1 MLSHDCRV
9 IPTSGPVQRK
19 FQSMFRIGGVNGK
32 IARNEACGTPAS
44 VDDVAVR
51 FSDDPA
57 KPLVMMYLSQFV
69 NDGYA
74 EWHARD
80 DGDFELRFVT
90 GEIFL
95 MADTT
100 MTRLA

>member
-1 MLSHDCRV
+1 
-9 IPTSGPVQRK
+9 
-19 FQSMFRIGGVNGK
+19 MFRIGGVNGK
-32 IARNEACGTPAS
+32 IARNEACGTLAS
-44 VDDVAVR
+44 VDEVVAR
-51 FSDDPA
+51 AGDDPS
-57 KPLVMMYLSQFV
+57 KSLVMTYLSQFV

-80 DGDFELRFVT
+80 DGYLELRFVT

>member
-1 MLSHDCRV
+1 
-9 IPTSGPVQRK
+9 
-19 FQSMFRIGGVNGK
+19 MFRIGGVNGK
-32 IARNEACGTPAS
+32 IGRNEACGTLAS
-44 VDDVAVR
+44 AGDVVAR
-51 FSDDPA
+51 LGDDPA
-57 KPLVMMYLSQFV
+57 KTLVMMYLSQFV

>member
-1 MLSHDCRV
+1 
-9 IPTSGPVQRK
+9 
-19 FQSMFRIGGVNGK
+19 MFRIGGVNGK
-32 IARNEACGTPAS
+32 MDRDESCGTLSS
-44 VDDVAVR
+44 VDDVVAR
-51 FSDDPA
+51 FRDDPA
-57 KPLVMMYLSQFV
+57 KALVMMYLSQFV

-95 MADTT
+95 MADAT

>member
-1 MLSHDCRV
+1 
-9 IPTSGPVQRK
+9 
-19 FQSMFRIGGVNGK
+19 MFRIGGVNGK
-32 IARNEACGTPAS
+32 IGRNEACGTLAS
-44 VDDVAVR
+44 AGGGLAR

-57 KPLVMMYLSQFV
+57 KKLVMVYLSQFV
-69 NDGYA
+69 ADGYA

-80 DGDFELRFVT
+80 DGDFELRFAT

>member
-1 MLSHDCRV
+1 
-9 IPTSGPVQRK
+9 
-19 FQSMFRIGGVNGK
+19 MFRIGGVNGK
-32 IARNEACGTPAS
+32 MDRDESFGTLSS
-44 VDDVAVR
+44 VDDVVAR
-51 FSDDPA
+51 FRDDPA
-57 KPLVMMYLSQFV
+57 KTLVMMYLSQFV

-95 MADTT
+95 MADAT

>member
-1 MLSHDCRV
+1 
-9 IPTSGPVQRK
+9 
-19 FQSMFRIGGVNGK
+19 MFRIGGGVKGK

-44 VDDVAVR
+44 VDDVAAR

-80 DGDFELRFVT
+80 DGDLELRFVT

>member
-1 MLSHDCRV
+1 
-9 IPTSGPVQRK
+9 
-19 FQSMFRIGGVNGK
+19 MFRIGEVNGK
-32 IARNEACGTPAS
+32 IERDEACGTLAS
-44 VDDVAVR
+44 VDDVAGR
-51 FSDDPA
+51 FGGDDPA
-57 KPLVMMYLSQFV
+57 KTLVMTYLSQFV

-74 EWHARD
+74 EWHTRD
-80 DGDFELRFVT
+80 DGDLELRFVT

>member
-1 MLSHDCRV
+1 MV
-9 IPTSGPVQRK
+9 
-19 FQSMFRIGGVNGK
+19 RIGGVNGK
-32 IARNEACGTPAS
+32 IARNEACGTLAS
-44 VDDVAVR
+44 ADNVAAH

-69 NDGYA
+69 NAGYA

-80 DGDFELRFVT
+80 DGDLELWFVT

>member
-1 MLSHDCRV
+1 MFR
-9 IPTSGPVQRK
+9 T
-19 FQSMFRIGGVNGK
+19 MFRIGEVNRK
-32 IARNEACGTPAS
+32 IGRNEAGGTLAS
-44 VDDVAVR
+44 ADDVVAR

-57 KPLVMMYLSQFV
+57 KSLVMMYFSQFV
-69 NDGYA
+69 SGGYA

-80 DGDFELRFVT
+80 DGDLELRFVT

-95 MADTT
+95 LADTT

>member
-1 MLSHDCRV
+1 
-9 IPTSGPVQRK
+9 
-19 FQSMFRIGGVNGK
+19 MFRIGGVNGK
-32 IARNEACGTPAS
+32 VVRNEACGTLTS
-44 VDDVAVR
+44 VDEVVAR
-51 FSDDPA
+51 AGDDPA
-57 KPLVMMYLSQFV
+57 KSLVIKYLSQFV
-69 NDGYA
+69 SDGYA

>member
-1 MLSHDCRV
+1 
-9 IPTSGPVQRK
+9 
-19 FQSMFRIGGVNGK
+19 MFRIGRVNGM
-32 IARNEACGTPAS
+32 IGLTDACGTLAS
-44 VDDVAVR
+44 VDDVAAR

-57 KPLVMMYLSQFV
+57 KSLVMMYLSQFV
-69 NDGYA
+69 NDGYG

-80 DGDFELRFVT
+80 NGDLELRFVT

>member
-1 MLSHDCRV
+1 
-9 IPTSGPVQRK
+9 
-19 FQSMFRIGGVNGK
+19 MFRIGGGNGK

-44 VDDVAVR
+44 VDDVAAR
-51 FSDDPA
+51 LGDDPA

-80 DGDFELRFVT
+80 DGDLELRFAT

-95 MADTT
+95 MTDTT

>member
-1 MLSHDCRV
+1 
-9 IPTSGPVQRK
+9 
-19 FQSMFRIGGVNGK
+19 
-32 IARNEACGTPAS
+32 
-44 VDDVAVR
+44 
-51 FSDDPA
+51 
-57 KPLVMMYLSQFV
+57 MMYLSQFV

-80 DGDFELRFVT
+80 DGDLELRFVT

>member
-1 MLSHDCRV
+1 MDTLASRV
-9 IPTSGPVQRK
+9 KPAQGSVSGK
-19 FQSMFRIGGVNGK
+19 FQAMFRIGGVNGK
-32 IARNEACGTPAS
+32 IAWNEACGTLAS
-44 VDDVAVR
+44 VDEVVAR
-51 FSDDPA
+51 AGDDPA
-57 KPLVMMYLSQFV
+57 KSLVMMYLSQFV

-80 DGDFELRFVT
+80 DGDLELRFVS
-90 GEIFL
+90 GEVFL